1 MKRLSKLVLSA
12 CFILTCGISSQVQ
25 AADLDEVIVNAD
37 KYKTDTSQVKT
48 YAGGY
53 LSENTSLG
61 LQKDKDMMELPAST
75 MTITDKAIK
84 DFAISGNNEI
94 MDILSLNPSIRRTT
108 SPNVVAVR
116 GKYTTASQMSVNNI
130 PGMYSN
136 FTMGTN
142 FIGDIDVL
150 SGPSLVYSGSTTQEV
165 IGGTVNYRSKKAG
178 TVPLND
184 VRIKYTGDSN
194 FQKV

>member
-94 MDILSLNPSIRRTT
+94 MKSWISCLSIHLSVEPRVLMWWRSGGNIRR
-108 SPNVVAVR
+108 PAR
-116 GKYTTASQMSVNNI
+116 
-130 PGMYSN
+130 
-136 FTMGTN
+136 
-142 FIGDIDVL
+142 
-150 SGPSLVYSGSTTQEV
+150 
-165 IGGTVNYRSKKAG
+165 
-178 TVPLND
+178 
-184 VRIKYTGDSN
+184 
-194 FQKV
+194 